1 MPVDE
6 SKLSEEE
13 KVVYDALRDIL
24 DPEFGFSIVDAGFI
38 DEVKVEDGRVKVVY
52 HLSAPFC
59 PSIFALQIGLN
70 IKYKLHSIPFVRES
84 EVVLIDHW
92 QSEEINKA
100 IKEYK
105 P

>member
-13 KVVYDALRDIL
+13 RIVYDALKDIR
-24 DPEFGFSIVDAGFI
+24 DPEFGFSIVEAGFI
-38 DEVKVEDGRVKVVY
+38 DEVKVEDGRVRVIY

-59 PSIFALQIGLN
+59 PPIFALRIGLD
-70 IKYKLHSIPFVRES
+70 IKHKLHSIPFIRES
-84 EVVLIDHW
+84 EVILVDHW

-100 IKEYK
+100 IRDYK

>member
-1 MPVDE
+1 MPIDE
-6 SKLSEEE
+6 SKLSGDELI
-13 KVVYDALRDIL
+13 VYNALKDII
-24 DPEFGFSIVDAGFI
+24 DPEFGFSIVEAGFI
-38 DEVKVEDGRVKVVY
+38 DEIKVEDGKVKVVY

-70 IKYKLHSIPFVRES
+70 IKHKLHSIPFVRES

-100 IKEYK
+100 IREYK